1 MFVPLCF
8 GITVHCE
15 HVRLQ
20 AELNYSRNLFGP
32 LTYGL
37 PRS

>member
-1 MFVPLCF
+1 MEGELRAGP
-8 GITVHCE
+8 
-15 HVRLQ
+15 VRL
-20 AELNYSRNLFGP
+20 ERFTPNYSRNLFGP